1 MLKDRLKQVRKNLP
15 GKVTQEQFAKILG
28 TTRSAIA
35 TYETGSVVPKDQF
48 LKLISKEFQINETW
62 LKDGSGNMYVLNEDD
77 SMQELF
83 ERYGLP
89 ADCQLLIKQFME
101 LPLPF
106 QKLLVSVANDLI
118 AIQNQ
123 VLYLTSS
130 SAKLGDEE
138 KKAIRQEL
146 SDLEDTLIKRN
157 ADCSRK
163 QMGIKGMVAKSQRE
177 ER

>member
-35 TYETGSVVPKDQF
+35 TYETGSVIPKDQF

-62 LKDGSGNMYVLNEDD
+62 LKDGSGYMYLLKED
-77 SMQELF
+77 ELG

-89 ADCQLLIKQFME
+89 ANCQLLIKQFME
-101 LPLPF
+101 LSLPF
-106 QKLLVSVANDLI
+106 QKLLISVANDLI
-118 AIQNQ
+118 SIQNQ

-130 SAKLGDEE
+130 SAKLDEEE

-157 ADCSRK
+157 VSCSK
-163 QMGIKGMVAKSQRE
+163 K
-177 ER
+177 